1 MLRDNVPLGIITFR
15 AAQCGLF
22 EMAVILRFWWFKNIE
37 KKLTS
42 VHARVIP
49 VLVVGPLAATS
60 VRRCARSQAGLLCG
74 RAAVAAGRSPLAVR
88 RPFLTSK
95 QAAAQKIKR
104 LRRALPWSTPC
115 GAGWNGG
122 KSFLWVYQVRK
133 RRVRIQEFYFCSR
146 TLDDRFVC
154 VPILRVRLCTV
165 GCASRGGC
173 AAVLS
178 CRSGAA
184 VVDGR
189 RAASCRCARCFDRF
203 LLTRAPVPKIFGA
216 CGGHRARSLALQNTG
231 QIMARPGQ
239 RSLR

>member
-1 MLRDNVPLGIITFR
+1 MLALSPCL
-15 AAQCGLF
+15 
-22 EMAVILRFWWFKNIE
+22 WWNPSSPPPRGAGA
-37 KKLTS
+37 KL
-42 VHARVIP
+42 VCCVE
-49 VLVVGPLAATS
+49 GPQWQ
-60 VRRCARSQAGLLCG
+60 QADHHST
-74 RAAVAAGRSPLAVR
+74 AG

-95 QAAAQKIKR
+95 QAAAPKN
-104 LRRALPWSTPC
+104 LAPAAGTAMEHTSWCGLERRKKFLMGVPST
-115 GAGWNGG
+115 
-122 KSFLWVYQVRK
+122 KS
-133 RRVRIQEFYFCSR
+133 RVRIRSSYFCSR

-154 VPILRVRLCTV
+154 VPILRVRSCTV

-231 QIMARPGQ
+231 QIQARPGQ